1 MWIGSLEID
10 RDRWMVRSELMDLT
24 ITGVAV
30 VSGYVQGRFKVV
42 PKFHVMGQYEHGD
55 ISATVPVTM
64 EWTELKDA
72 ALGIAFVPNSR
83 LVFKLE
89 GHRAEGYMFDVPI
102 NRMGPPGQT
111 NYAILSMSVSF

>member
-10 RDRWMVRSELMDLT
+10 RDRWMVRSELTDVTLSGFG
-24 ITGVAV
+24 I
-30 VSGYVQGRFKVV
+30 VSGYVHGRFKVV
-42 PKFHVMGQYEHGD
+42 PTFHVMGQYEQAD
-55 ISATVPVTM
+55 LSATVPVTL

-89 GHRAEGYMFDVPI
+89 GHRAEGYMFDMPMS
-102 NRMGPPGQT
+102 RFGPPAQS